1 MRIRRGNIVLPSS
14 KALIYDDSYFLP
26 FFPIA
31 EYFFFIQ
38 PLSEHKSRPMI
49 EHSDI
54 NVLFK
59 SETIK
64 HTLFMA
70 RGLINVG
77 KVSEYTSTTT
87 KRIVYPPV
95 SRL

>member
-1 MRIRRGNIVLPSS
+1 
-14 KALIYDDSYFLP
+14 
-26 FFPIA
+26 
-31 EYFFFIQ
+31 
-38 PLSEHKSRPMI
+38 MI
-49 EHSDI
+49 EPSDI

-64 HTLFMA
+64 QGLFMA

-87 KRIVYPPV
+87 KRIIYPPV
-95 SRL
+95 SRLY